1 VYITYQTGRK
11 NKKWMKGKGGVIM
24 KSVRNTAM
32 NMCEMVGTMCM
43 MSVFRMQ
50 KKVLL
55 RRPA

>member
-1 VYITYQTGRK
+1 
-11 NKKWMKGKGGVIM
+11 M

-43 MSVFRMQ
+43 MSVFLMQ